1 LLPKA
6 IFNSLVVNPM
16 STTEQPSA
24 PQKKVRK
31 AHPKLE
37 NSLPVLEKMAAMYP
51 QLFGAAFLPLK
62 RGIFQDLL
70 AAHPDAF
77 DKEALKAALST
88 HTRST
93 RYLNAVASG
102 QMRHDLQGAAVEA
115 MAPEHIHHALL
126 EVFRRRQNRTQDNL
140 KPHLLER
147 MVQTL
152 EASGLSPE
160 AYAEK
165 VRTRDESANAI
176 LDEALALARERGAK
190 GEALLRAFSA
200 SGQTVEAFADMYGL
214 STQET
219 QRTLERARALQG

>member
-1 LLPKA
+1 
-6 IFNSLVVNPM
+6 M
-16 STTEQPSA
+16 STTEQTPTA
-24 PQKKVRK
+24 PQKKARK

-37 NSLPVLEKMAAMYP
+37 NSLPVLEKMAALYP
-51 QLFGAAFLPLK
+51 QLFGTAFLPLK

-77 DKEALKAALST
+77 EKEALKAALSA

-102 QMRHDLQGAAVEA
+102 QMRHDLQGQAVEA

-140 KPHLLER
+140 KPQLLER

-152 EASGLSPE
+152 EGSGLTTD
-160 AYAEK
+160 AYADK
-165 VRTRDESANAI
+165 VRTRDEAANAI

-200 SGQTVEAFADMYGL
+200 SGQTVEAFAEMYGL
-214 STQET
+214 NPQDTQY
-219 QRTLERARALQG
+219 TLDRARALQG

>member
-1 LLPKA
+1 
-6 IFNSLVVNPM
+6 
-16 STTEQPSA
+16 
-24 PQKKVRK
+24 
-31 AHPKLE
+31 
-37 NSLPVLEKMAAMYP
+37 
-51 QLFGAAFLPLK
+51 
-62 RGIFQDLL
+62 
-70 AAHPDAF
+70 
-77 DKEALKAALST
+77 
-88 HTRST
+88 
-93 RYLNAVASG
+93 
-102 QMRHDLQGAAVEA
+102 
-115 MAPEHIHHALL
+115 
-126 EVFRRRQNRTQDNL
+126 
-140 KPHLLER
+140 

-165 VRTRDESANAI
+165 VRTRDESANSI